1 MKAIINYRLH
11 PSIIAIKEKCM
22 SSFSFNLSQVESDK
36 IIKKINNLKINKVTQ
51 STVIPTKLIKKN
63 FDILE
68 ILFSKTLT
76 TTFSTRFFLAP

>member
-51 STVIPTKLIKKN
+51 STVIPTKLIKEN